1 MLSEI
6 QKKLK
11 CKKSQYNKFGEYYY
25 RSCEDILEA
34 VKPLLPEGASI
45 VLSDEMVEVA
55 GNAYVKATAKL
66 YVCGN
71 ANKSGDYYES
81 TGWARETME
90 KKKMDSSQL
99 TGAASTYARK
109 YALNGLFAI
118 DDTKDADATNEHK
131 DEPKVPPQKF
141 RDEVD
146 NIVNV
151 DILRDMYADT
161 KDKVRKDY
169 IMAHVKKLQGD

>member
-11 CKKSQYNKFGEYYY
+11 APKGQTNKFGGYKY
-25 RSCEDILEA
+25 RSCEDIVEA
-34 VKPLLPEGASI
+34 VKPLLPEGYSLI
-45 VLSDEMVEVA
+45 LSDDVIEV
-55 GNAYVKATAKL
+55 GGRVYVKACAELRKDDVTIADA
-66 YVCGN
+66 CGL
-71 ANKSGDYYES
+71 
-81 TGWARETME
+81 AREAE
-90 KKKMDSSQL
+90 SKKGMDDAQI
-99 TGAASTYARK
+99 TGAASSYARK

-169 IMAHVKKLQGD
+169 IMAHVKKLQGE